1 MQTDGLYGRMVAGWA
16 SLPESVRRLHEPGR
30 AVGTFDVTWGQGFW
44 ARTMARMMRLP
55 PPGRGIPVELR
66 LTRSERAD
74 VWARCFGPVRLVS
87 SQVSGG
93 PGILRERLDNVECEI
108 AVAAADGALVFRTR
122 GSRLVLPGL
131 RVPIPSFLGPQIKAR
146 AGCHAGDDGVVDVEV
161 EISSA
166 WTGLILRYA
175 GTVRPEA

>member
-1 MQTDGLYGRMVAGWA
+1 VEADGLYGRIVPGWA
-16 SLPESVRRLHEPGR
+16 GLPAAVRRLHEPGL
-30 AVGTFDVTWGQGFW
+30 AVGTFDVTWGDGFW
-44 ARTMARMMRLP
+44 ARTMARAMRLP
-55 PPGRGIPVELR
+55 PPGRATPVELR

-74 VWARCFGPVRLVS
+74 VWARSFGPVRLVS

-108 AVAAADGALVFRTR
+108 AVSAADGALVFRTR

-131 RVPIPSFLGPQIKAR
+131 RVPIPPLLGPRVQAR
-146 AGCHAGDDGVVDVEV
+146 AASHASDPEVVDVEV

-175 GTVRPEA
+175 GTVRPGA